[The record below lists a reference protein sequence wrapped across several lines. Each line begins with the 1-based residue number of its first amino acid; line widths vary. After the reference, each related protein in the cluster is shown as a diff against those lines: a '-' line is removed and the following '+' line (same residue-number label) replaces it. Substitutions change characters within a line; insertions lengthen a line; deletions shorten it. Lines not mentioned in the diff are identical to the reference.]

1 FIRKLTDQNLEYAAQ
16 KYEVAIADAEVE
28 AAKIL
33 PDPEISFTAFDN
45 QERRMKMGYGFE
57 AEVEWELELGGK
69 RKARKN
75 LANEERQLT
84 ELELQKYF
92 RELRK
97 ESTLDF
103 LRALKNK
110 MHYEVQKS
118 SYETMLDIA
127 RQDSLRYVDGKIKKS
142 TASQSK
148 LEAQSMFGDLQDL
161 ADEWQYSLMDIK
173 NLISTEK
180 HDTLFIPVGELKDFD
195 RLFDL
200 EELIQTAQ
208 ENCTDLKIARQKI
221 SVYENQV
228 DLSRAERMIDLGLNV
243 GVENNS
249 FAKNIIGPTP
259 GHTVVYAGVSVP
271 LKFSN
276 NRESGLK
283 TAQYEQ
289 EQVKL
294 ENRSLEMDLEKEI
307 LQAYQ
312 QYLY

>member
-1 FIRKLTDQNLEYAAQ
+1 MRRSFHIKTTCFTLVFLWTLATNAQDNPESVSNQKNLSYAEFIRQLTDQNLEYAAQ

-180 HDTLFIPVGELKDFD
+180 HDTLPVG
-195 RLFDL
+195 
-200 EELIQTAQ
+200 
-208 ENCTDLKIARQKI
+208 
-221 SVYENQV
+221 
-228 DLSRAERMIDLGLNV
+228 
-243 GVENNS
+243 
-249 FAKNIIGPTP
+249 
-259 GHTVVYAGVSVP
+259 
-271 LKFSN
+271 
-276 NRESGLK
+276 
-283 TAQYEQ
+283 
-289 EQVKL
+289 
-294 ENRSLEMDLEKEI
+294 
-307 LQAYQ
+307 
-312 QYLY
+312 